1 MPTSGP
7 NSGRGDRQPSVDP
20 VRAPLEDTRRKQ
32 RAAQF
37 LGMSVR
43 TLDRYVTERKIPCII
58 YENGER
64 PMIVFD
70 PADLAAWRDQRKL
83 GRH

>member
-1 MPTSGP
+1 
-7 NSGRGDRQPSVDP
+7 
-20 VRAPLEDTRRKQ
+20 
-32 RAAQF
+32 
-37 LGMSVR
+37 MSVR